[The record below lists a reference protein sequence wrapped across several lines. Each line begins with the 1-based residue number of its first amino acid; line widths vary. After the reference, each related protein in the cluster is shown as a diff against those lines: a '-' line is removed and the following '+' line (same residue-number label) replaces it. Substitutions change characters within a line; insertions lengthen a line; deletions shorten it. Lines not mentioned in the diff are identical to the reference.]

1 MSKKSERYSHVKTIV
16 DPEFKL
22 LVDAALVEASVSL
35 SDYLRSSLIH
45 LVEQRSVPFKV
56 IRALHRPDSVTRNIA
71 HSHGAQP
78 QRTPEDIAQV

>member
-22 LVDAALVEASVSL
+22 LVDAALIEASVSL

-45 LVEQRSVPFKV
+45 LVEQRTVPFKV
-56 IRALHRPDSVTRNIA
+56 IRALHKPDSITRNIA
-71 HSHGAQP
+71 HSHAALP
-78 QRTPEDIAQV
+78 QEVAEQA